1 MDISIEQMLKAGVHF
16 GHQTRFWNPK
26 MEPFIFGDRNKV
38 HIINLEKTLDLIKPS
53 VEFCRQLAASNNRV
67 LFVGTKRAASK
78 VIKAEAE
85 RCNMPYVNYRW
96 LGGMLTNYK
105 TVRASI
111 RRLEIL
117 QNQEEDGKFDELTKK
132 EVLGIRREMEKLE
145 RSIGGIKN
153 MGGLP
158 EALFIIDVNNEKIA
172 VAEARKMGIPIIGIV
187 DTNSDPDSADY
198 IIPGNDDAIRSISL
212 LTRIISNACLDG
224 ASKATGLGSKN
235 DGPVILRKSEVEEAS
250 KESTSKKTDKPSKDV
265 LKKTN
270 SDTLAEKESKEE
282 IQEETEESQST
293 EDVSKKANQNSEE
306 SDSKE

>member
-26 MEPFIFGDRNKV
+26 MGPFIFGNRNKV
-38 HIINLEKTLDLIKPS
+38 HIINLEKTLEHLKPS
-53 VEFCRQLAASNNRV
+53 VEFCKQLAAANNRI

-78 VIKAEAE
+78 VIKSEAE
-85 RCNMPYVNYRW
+85 RCDMPYVNYRW

-117 QNQEEDGKFDELTKK
+117 KTQEEEGKFNDLTKK
-132 EVLGIRREMEKLE
+132 EVLGIKREMEKLE

-172 VAEARKMGIPIIGIV
+172 VAEARKMGIPIIGLV
-187 DTNSDPDSADY
+187 DTNSDPDSVDY
-198 IIPGNDDAIRSISL
+198 VIPGNDDAIRSVSL
-212 LTRIISNACLDG
+212 IARIISNACLDG
-224 ASKATGLGSKN
+224 ATRATGLGSKK
-235 DGPVILRKSEVEEAS
+235 DGPVILRKSEIEESKDSSAKDENEEVSTEPSSEEAA
-250 KESTSKKTDKPSKDV
+250 KDDDSI
-265 LKKTN
+265 K
-270 SDTLAEKESKEE
+270 D
-282 IQEETEESQST
+282 
-293 EDVSKKANQNSEE
+293 SEE
-306 SDSKE
+306 K

>member
-26 MEPFIFGDRNKV
+26 MGPFIFGNRNKV
-38 HIINLEKTLDLIKPS
+38 HIINLEKTLEHLKPS
-53 VEFCRQLAASNNRV
+53 VEFCKQLAAANNRI

-78 VIKAEAE
+78 VIKSEAE
-85 RCNMPYVNYRW
+85 RCDMPYVNYRW

-117 QNQEEDGKFDELTKK
+117 KTQEEEGKFNDLTKK
-132 EVLGIRREMEKLE
+132 EVLGIKREMEKLE

-172 VAEARKMGIPIIGIV
+172 VAEARKMGIPIIGLV
-187 DTNSDPDSADY
+187 DTNSDPDSVDY
-198 IIPGNDDAIRSISL
+198 VIPGNDDAIRSVSL
-212 LTRIISNACLDG
+212 IARIISNACLDG
-224 ASKATGLGSKN
+224 ASRATGLGSKK
-235 DGPVILRKSEVEEAS
+235 DGPVILRKSEIEESKDLSVKDENEEVSTESFSEEAA
-250 KESTSKKTDKPSKDV
+250 KD
-265 LKKTN
+265 
-270 SDTLAEKESKEE
+270 
-282 IQEETEESQST
+282 
-293 EDVSKKANQNSEE
+293 EDSIK
-306 SDSKE
+306 DSKENKRKK

>member
-26 MEPFIFGDRNKV
+26 MDPFIFGNRNKV
-38 HIINLEKTLDLIKPS
+38 HIINLEKTLEHLKPS
-53 VEFCRQLAASNNRV
+53 VEFCKQLAAANNRI

-78 VIKAEAE
+78 VIKSEAE
-85 RCNMPYVNYRW
+85 RCDMPYVNYRW

-117 QNQEEDGKFDELTKK
+117 KTQEEEGKFNDLTKK
-132 EVLGIRREMEKLE
+132 EVLGIKREMEKLE

-172 VAEARKMGIPIIGIV
+172 VAEARKMGIPIIGLV
-187 DTNSDPDSADY
+187 DTNSDPDSVDY
-198 IIPGNDDAIRSISL
+198 VIPGNDDAIRSVSL
-212 LTRIISNACLDG
+212 IARIISNACLDG
-224 ASKATGLGSKN
+224 ASRATGLGSKK
-235 DGPVILRKSEVEEAS
+235 DGPVILRKSEIEESKDSSAKDENEEVSTEPSSEEAA
-250 KESTSKKTDKPSKDV
+250 KD
-265 LKKTN
+265 
-270 SDTLAEKESKEE
+270 
-282 IQEETEESQST
+282 
-293 EDVSKKANQNSEE
+293 EDSIK
-306 SDSKE
+306 DSKEK

>member
-26 MEPFIFGDRNKV
+26 MGPFIFGNRNKV
-38 HIINLEKTLDLIKPS
+38 HIINLEKTLEHLKPS
-53 VEFCRQLAASNNRV
+53 VEFCKQLAAANNRI

-78 VIKAEAE
+78 VIKSEAE
-85 RCNMPYVNYRW
+85 RCDMPYVNYRW

-117 QNQEEDGKFDELTKK
+117 KTQEEEGKFNDLTKK
-132 EVLGIRREMEKLE
+132 EVLGIKREMEKLE

-172 VAEARKMGIPIIGIV
+172 VAEARKMGIPIIGLV
-187 DTNSDPDSADY
+187 DTNSDPDSVDY
-198 IIPGNDDAIRSISL
+198 VIPGNDDAIRSISL
-212 LTRIISNACLDG
+212 IARIISNACLDG
-224 ASKATGLGSKN
+224 ASRATGLGSKK
-235 DGPVILRKSEVEEAS
+235 DGPVILRKSEIEE
-250 KESTSKKTDKPSKDV
+250 SKD
-265 LKKTN
+265 LSAKDKN
-270 SDTLAEKESKEE
+270 EE
-282 IQEETEESQST
+282 VST
-293 EDVSKKANQNSEE
+293 ESSSEE
-306 SDSKE
+306 VAKNEDSIKDSKEK

>member
-26 MEPFIFGDRNKV
+26 MDPFIFGNRNKV
-38 HIINLEKTLDLIKPS
+38 HIINLEKTLEHLKPS
-53 VEFCRQLAASNNRV
+53 VEFCKQLAAANNRI

-78 VIKAEAE
+78 VIKSEAE
-85 RCNMPYVNYRW
+85 RCDMPYVNYRW

-117 QNQEEDGKFDELTKK
+117 KTQEEEGKFNDLTKK
-132 EVLGIRREMEKLE
+132 EVLGIKREMEKLE

-172 VAEARKMGIPIIGIV
+172 VAEARKMGIPIIGLV
-187 DTNSDPDSADY
+187 DTNSDPDSVDY
-198 IIPGNDDAIRSISL
+198 VIPGNDDAIRSISL
-212 LTRIISNACLDG
+212 IARIISNACLDG
-224 ASKATGLGSKN
+224 ASRATGLGSKK
-235 DGPVILRKSEVEEAS
+235 DGPVILRKSEIEESKDLSAKDKNEEAS
-250 KESTSKKTDKPSKDV
+250 IESS
-265 LKKTN
+265 
-270 SDTLAEKESKEE
+270 
-282 IQEETEESQST
+282 
-293 EDVSKKANQNSEE
+293 SEE
-306 SDSKE
+306 VAKDEDSIKDSEEK

>member
-26 MEPFIFGDRNKV
+26 MGPFIFGNRNKV
-38 HIINLEKTLDLIKPS
+38 HIINLEKTLEHLKPS
-53 VEFCRQLAASNNRV
+53 VEFCKQLAAANNRI

-78 VIKAEAE
+78 VIKSEAE
-85 RCNMPYVNYRW
+85 RCDMPYVNYRW

-117 QNQEEDGKFDELTKK
+117 KTQEEEGKFNDLTKK
-132 EVLGIRREMEKLE
+132 EVLGIKREMEKLE

-172 VAEARKMGIPIIGIV
+172 VAEARKMGIPIIGLV
-187 DTNSDPDSADY
+187 DTNSDPDSVDY
-198 IIPGNDDAIRSISL
+198 VIPGNDDAIRSVSL
-212 LTRIISNACLDG
+212 IARIISNACLDG
-224 ASKATGLGSKN
+224 ASRATGLGSKK
-235 DGPVILRKSEVEEAS
+235 DGPVILRKSEIEESKDSSPKDENEELSTEPSSEEAA
-250 KESTSKKTDKPSKDV
+250 KDDDSI
-265 LKKTN
+265 K
-270 SDTLAEKESKEE
+270 D
-282 IQEETEESQST
+282 
-293 EDVSKKANQNSEE
+293 SEE
-306 SDSKE
+306 K

>member
-1 MDISIEQMLKAGVHF
+1 
-16 GHQTRFWNPK
+16 
-26 MEPFIFGDRNKV
+26 
-38 HIINLEKTLDLIKPS
+38 
-53 VEFCRQLAASNNRV
+53 
-67 LFVGTKRAASK
+67 
-78 VIKAEAE
+78 
-85 RCNMPYVNYRW
+85 
-96 LGGMLTNYK
+96 MLTNYK

-250 KESTSKKTDKPSKDV
+250 QEEASEKTDNSSKEV
-265 LKKTN
+265 LETN
-270 SDTLAEKESKEE
+270 SDVPGEKESKEE
-282 IQEETEESQST
+282 IQEKNDDSPST
-293 EDVSKKANQNSEE
+293 EDVLEKANQNSDE
-306 SDSKE
+306 SESKE

>member
-26 MEPFIFGDRNKV
+26 MDPFIFGNRNKV
-38 HIINLEKTLDLIKPS
+38 HIINLEKTLEHLKPS
-53 VEFCRQLAASNNRV
+53 VEFCKQLAAANNRI

-78 VIKAEAE
+78 VIKSEAE
-85 RCNMPYVNYRW
+85 RCDMPYVNYRW

-117 QNQEEDGKFDELTKK
+117 KTQEEEGKFNDLTKK
-132 EVLGIRREMEKLE
+132 EVLGIKREMEKLE

-172 VAEARKMGIPIIGIV
+172 VAEARKMGIPIIGLV
-187 DTNSDPDSADY
+187 DTNSDPDSVDY
-198 IIPGNDDAIRSISL
+198 VIPGNDDAIRSVSL
-212 LTRIISNACLDG
+212 IARIISNACLDG
-224 ASKATGLGSKN
+224 ASRATGLGSKK
-235 DGPVILRKSEVEEAS
+235 DGPVILRKSEIEESKDSSAKDENEEVSTEPSSEEAA
-250 KESTSKKTDKPSKDV
+250 KDD
-265 LKKTN
+265 
-270 SDTLAEKESKEE
+270 DTIK
-282 IQEETEESQST
+282 
-293 EDVSKKANQNSEE
+293 DSEE
-306 SDSKE
+306 E

>member
-26 MEPFIFGDRNKV
+26 MEPFIFGARNKV
-38 HIINLEKTLDLIKPS
+38 HIINLEKTLDHLKPS
-53 VEFCRQLAASNNRV
+53 VDFCKQLAAANNRI

-117 QNQEEDGKFDELTKK
+117 QTQEEEGKFDVLTKK

-158 EALFIIDVNNEKIA
+158 EALFIIDVHNEKIA

-235 DGPVILRKSEVEEAS
+235 DGPVIMRKSDVEEVAPEVEAAPEAEAAPETQVEDAVIEVGD
-250 KESTSKKTDKPSKDV
+250 KDSKKPEEKD
-265 LKKTN
+265 
-270 SDTLAEKESKEE
+270 
-282 IQEETEESQST
+282 
-293 EDVSKKANQNSEE
+293 
-306 SDSKE
+306 

>member
-1 MDISIEQMLKAGVHF
+1 
-16 GHQTRFWNPK
+16 
-26 MEPFIFGDRNKV
+26 
-38 HIINLEKTLDLIKPS
+38 
-53 VEFCRQLAASNNRV
+53 
-67 LFVGTKRAASK
+67 
-78 VIKAEAE
+78 
-85 RCNMPYVNYRW
+85 MPYVNYRW

-117 QNQEEDGKFDELTKK
+117 QTQEEEGKFDVLTKK

-158 EALFIIDVNNEKIA
+158 EALFIIDVHNEKIA

-235 DGPVILRKSEVEEAS
+235 DGPVIMRKSDLEETTPEAAPEAVAEAEVETAPEAVA
-250 KESTSKKTDKPSKDV
+250 EAETEAEAEAETAPEAETEAETAPEAQVVDAVIEVEDNDSKKPEEKD
-265 LKKTN
+265 
-270 SDTLAEKESKEE
+270 
-282 IQEETEESQST
+282 
-293 EDVSKKANQNSEE
+293 
-306 SDSKE
+306 

>member
-26 MEPFIFGDRNKV
+26 MGPFIFGNRNKV
-38 HIINLEKTLDLIKPS
+38 HIINLEKTLEHLKPS
-53 VEFCRQLAASNNRV
+53 VEFCKQLAAANNRI

-78 VIKAEAE
+78 VIKSEAE
-85 RCNMPYVNYRW
+85 RCDMPYVNYRW

-117 QNQEEDGKFDELTKK
+117 KTQEEEGKFNDLTKK
-132 EVLGIRREMEKLE
+132 EVLGIKREMEKLE

-172 VAEARKMGIPIIGIV
+172 VAEARKMGIPIIGLV
-187 DTNSDPDSADY
+187 DTNSDPDSVDY
-198 IIPGNDDAIRSISL
+198 VIPGNDDAIRSISL
-212 LTRIISNACLDG
+212 IARIISNACLDG
-224 ASKATGLGSKN
+224 ASRASGLGSKK
-235 DGPVILRKSEVEEAS
+235 DGPVILRKSEIEESKDSSAKDENEEVSTEPSSEEAA
-250 KESTSKKTDKPSKDV
+250 KDDDSI
-265 LKKTN
+265 K
-270 SDTLAEKESKEE
+270 
-282 IQEETEESQST
+282 
-293 EDVSKKANQNSEE
+293 
-306 SDSKE
+306 DSKEK

>member
-26 MEPFIFGDRNKV
+26 MDPFIFGNRNKV
-38 HIINLEKTLDLIKPS
+38 HIINLEKTLEHLKPS
-53 VEFCRQLAASNNRV
+53 VEFCKQLAAANNRI

-78 VIKAEAE
+78 VIKSEAE
-85 RCNMPYVNYRW
+85 RCDMPYVNYRW

-117 QNQEEDGKFDELTKK
+117 KTQEEEGKFNDLTKK
-132 EVLGIRREMEKLE
+132 EVLGIKREMEKLE

-172 VAEARKMGIPIIGIV
+172 VAEARKMGIPIIGLV
-187 DTNSDPDSADY
+187 DTNSDPDSVDY
-198 IIPGNDDAIRSISL
+198 VIPGNDDAIRSVSL
-212 LTRIISNACLDG
+212 IARIISNACLDG
-224 ASKATGLGSKN
+224 ASRATGLGSKK
-235 DGPVILRKSEVEEAS
+235 DGPVILRKSEIEE
-250 KESTSKKTDKPSKDV
+250 SKDV
-265 LKKTN
+265 SAKDKN
-270 SDTLAEKESKEE
+270 EE
-282 IQEETEESQST
+282 VST
-293 EDVSKKANQNSEE
+293 EPSSEE
-306 SDSKE
+306 AAKDDDSIKDSEEK

>member
-26 MEPFIFGDRNKV
+26 MDPFIFGNRNKV
-38 HIINLEKTLDLIKPS
+38 HIIDLEKTLEHLKPS
-53 VEFCRQLAASNNRV
+53 IEFCKQLAASNNRI

-78 VIKAEAE
+78 VIKSEAE
-85 RCNMPYVNYRW
+85 RCDMPYVNYRW

-117 QNQEEDGKFDELTKK
+117 KTQEEEGKFNDLTKK
-132 EVLGIRREMEKLE
+132 EVLGIKREMEKLE

-172 VAEARKMGIPIIGIV
+172 VAEARKMGIPIIGLV
-187 DTNSDPDSADY
+187 DTNSDPDSVDY
-198 IIPGNDDAIRSISL
+198 VIPGNDDAIRSISL
-212 LTRIISNACLDG
+212 IARIISNACLDG
-224 ASKATGLGSKN
+224 ASRASGLGSKK
-235 DGPVILRKSEVEEAS
+235 DGPVILRKSEIEESKDSSAKDENEEVSTEPSSEEAA
-250 KESTSKKTDKPSKDV
+250 KDDDSI
-265 LKKTN
+265 K
-270 SDTLAEKESKEE
+270 
-282 IQEETEESQST
+282 
-293 EDVSKKANQNSEE
+293 
-306 SDSKE
+306 DSKEK

>member
-26 MEPFIFGDRNKV
+26 MGPFIFGNRNKV
-38 HIINLEKTLDLIKPS
+38 HIINLEKTLEHLKPS
-53 VEFCRQLAASNNRV
+53 VEFCKQLAAANNRI

-78 VIKAEAE
+78 VIKSEAE
-85 RCNMPYVNYRW
+85 RCDMPYVNYRW

-117 QNQEEDGKFDELTKK
+117 KTQEEEGKFNDLTKK
-132 EVLGIRREMEKLE
+132 EVLGIKREMEKLE

-172 VAEARKMGIPIIGIV
+172 VAEARKMGIPIIGLV
-187 DTNSDPDSADY
+187 DTNSDPDSVDY
-198 IIPGNDDAIRSISL
+198 VIPGNDDAIRSISL
-212 LTRIISNACLDG
+212 IARIISNACLDG
-224 ASKATGLGSKN
+224 ASRASGLGSKK
-235 DGPVILRKSEVEEAS
+235 DGPVILRKSEIEESKDLSAKDKNEEAS
-250 KESTSKKTDKPSKDV
+250 IESS
-265 LKKTN
+265 
-270 SDTLAEKESKEE
+270 
-282 IQEETEESQST
+282 
-293 EDVSKKANQNSEE
+293 SEE
-306 SDSKE
+306 VAKDEDSIKDSEEK

>member
-26 MEPFIFGDRNKV
+26 MDPFIFGNRNKV
-38 HIINLEKTLDLIKPS
+38 HIINLEKTLEHLKPS
-53 VEFCRQLAASNNRV
+53 VEFCKQLAASNNRI

-78 VIKAEAE
+78 VIKSEAE
-85 RCNMPYVNYRW
+85 RCDMPYVNYRW

-117 QNQEEDGKFDELTKK
+117 KTQEEEGKFNDLTKK
-132 EVLGIRREMEKLE
+132 EVLGIKREMEKLE

-172 VAEARKMGIPIIGIV
+172 VAEARKMGIPIIGLV
-187 DTNSDPDSADY
+187 DTNSDPDSVDY
-198 IIPGNDDAIRSISL
+198 VIPGNDDAIRSVSL
-212 LTRIISNACLDG
+212 IARIISNACLDG
-224 ASKATGLGSKN
+224 ASRATGLGSKK
-235 DGPVILRKSEVEEAS
+235 DGPVILRKSEIDE
-250 KESTSKKTDKPSKDV
+250 SKDV
-265 LKKTN
+265 SAKDKN
-270 SDTLAEKESKEE
+270 EE
-282 IQEETEESQST
+282 VST
-293 EDVSKKANQNSEE
+293 ESSSEE
-306 SDSKE
+306 VAKYEDSIKDSEEK

>member
-26 MEPFIFGDRNKV
+26 MDPFIFGNRNKV
-38 HIINLEKTLDLIKPS
+38 HIINLEKTLEHLKPS
-53 VEFCRQLAASNNRV
+53 VEFCKQLAAANNRI

-78 VIKAEAE
+78 VIKSEAE
-85 RCNMPYVNYRW
+85 RCDMPYVNYRW

-117 QNQEEDGKFDELTKK
+117 KTQEEEGKFNDLTKK
-132 EVLGIRREMEKLE
+132 EVLGIKREMEKLE

-172 VAEARKMGIPIIGIV
+172 VAEARKMGIPIIGLV
-187 DTNSDPDSADY
+187 DTNSDPDSVDY
-198 IIPGNDDAIRSISL
+198 VIPGNDDAIRSVSL
-212 LTRIISNACLDG
+212 IARIISNACLDG
-224 ASKATGLGSKN
+224 ASRATGLGSKK
-235 DGPVILRKSEVEEAS
+235 DGPVILRKSEIEESKDSSAKDENEEVSTEPSSEEA
-250 KESTSKKTDKPSKDV
+250 DKDDDSIKD
-265 LKKTN
+265 
-270 SDTLAEKESKEE
+270 
-282 IQEETEESQST
+282 
-293 EDVSKKANQNSEE
+293 SEE
-306 SDSKE
+306 K